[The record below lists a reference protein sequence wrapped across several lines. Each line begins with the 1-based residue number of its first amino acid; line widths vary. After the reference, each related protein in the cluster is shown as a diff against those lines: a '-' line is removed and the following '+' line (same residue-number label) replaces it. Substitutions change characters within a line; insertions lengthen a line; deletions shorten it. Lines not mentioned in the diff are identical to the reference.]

1 MQKHLNKL
9 ILAAGAVCLLPTLAT
24 AQKQLPFGLSTLA
37 GTQPPAVTARPALKT
52 SGTTF
57 AANQQY
63 TFLLHGP
70 AIASPVA
77 SHLGAEL
84 GTIVVDTNGNIIQG
98 EVDIDSTI
106 INLAA
111 YPIAGGSVVLNP
123 DQTGTLTIQLGN
135 VTQVFSLAAAVNNG
149 IITSA
154 GLLENDGIAGLSG
167 TLIPQPKLATAPQG
181 QFSLSLSGE
190 TFEVVGVPDA
200 VGVSGTLTLSGQT
213 ASGQVSVYVGDA
225 GHNSF
230 FFSGFVPFAGGTT
243 TGADSLGRTTITL
256 PLPNGAGS
264 AVFAAYPVSATQLNL
279 VAINPVSATS
289 PVVFGTA
296 QQ

>member
-1 MQKHLNKL
+1 MLKQMNTLV
-9 ILAAGAVCLLPTLAT
+9 LATGAMSLLPALAC
-24 AQKQLPFGLSTLA
+24 AQKPLPFGLSAVPTP
-37 GTQPPAVTARPALKT
+37 QVTAVAPRPALRT

-57 AANQQY
+57 TANQQY
-63 TFLLHGP
+63 TFALHGP

-77 SHLGAEL
+77 SRLGAEL
-84 GTIVVDTNGNIIQG
+84 GTIVVDTNGNIIAG

-111 YPIAGGSVVLNP
+111 YPISGGSITLNP
-123 DQTGTLTIQLGN
+123 DLTGTLTIQLGG

-149 IITSA
+149 TITSA
-154 GLLENDGIAGLSG
+154 GLLEDDGIAGLSG
-167 TLIPQPKLATAPQG
+167 TLIPQPKMASAPQG

-190 TFEVVGVPDA
+190 TFEAVGVPDA

-213 ASGQVSVYVGDA
+213 ASGQASVYVGDA
-225 GHNSF
+225 GHNTF
-230 FFSGFVPFAGGTT
+230 FFSGFVPFSGGST
-243 TGADSLGRTTITL
+243 TGADPLGRTTISLTL
-256 PLPNGAGS
+256 PNNAGS
-264 AVFAAYPVSATQLNL
+264 AVFAAYPVSATMLNL
-279 VAINPVSATS
+279 VAINPVSASS